1 MKKWPRPGA
10 AILAIALALGQSA
23 RAEPQAAPP
32 EPLDQTMCAI
42 IEAAAGANHLPKS
55 FLTRL
60 IWRESALR
68 ASSIS
73 PAGAQ
78 GVAQF
83 MPGTAAERGL
93 ADPFDPETAIPEAAR
108 FLAELAARFGNLGL
122 AAAAYNAGP
131 ARVANWL
138 SGRGEMPAETRAYVL
153 AITARDL
160 DEWARPPPP
169 DPGSQPKVDKTDK
182 AEQTDKTDNQS
193 CLPVITAMRGAVPAE
208 TIGQTLFAPW
218 GVQLA
223 GNFSKA
229 LALASFER
237 VREKYQPIL
246 GDAAPFVL
254 ASRLRNRGA
263 SPFFRV
269 RLPASTRAEAQRLCE
284 RLHSAGASCV
294 VLRS

>member
-1 MKKWPRPGA
+1 MKKWPRFGA
-10 AILAIALALGQSA
+10 AILASALVLGQSA
-23 RAEPQAAPP
+23 RAEPHAAPP

-68 ASSIS
+68 SSSIS

-160 DEWARPPPP
+160 DDWAKAPTP
-169 DPGSQPKVDKTDK
+169 DPGSLAKADKS
-182 AEQTDKTDNQS
+182 EQTDKADDQS

-229 LALASFER
+229 LALAAFER
-237 VREKYQPIL
+237 VRQKYQPIL
-246 GDAAPFVL
+246 GDAEPFVL

-269 RLPASTRAEAQRLCE
+269 RLPASTRADAQRLCE
-284 RLHSAGASCV
+284 RLHSVGASCI